1 MTLSEFLFA
10 PSRWSP
16 SPALGPWQALAAV
29 IGIFAGGKLAAFLV
43 TQAIYGD
50 IRAVM
55 PTPRA
60 GGLIASDAALV
71 AMMIWLLTA
80 QAAMIALAL
89 ALAGASQDGVA
100 PLLRLH
106 APEGGAWAYV
116 WAALALA
123 IAVAVVNLAVLIA
136 RPSDLLEDLQLYVRL
151 LRSSA
156 ATPTALAVGI
166 GAPLSEELLFR
177 GLLLPALALTRLG
190 FVGAAI
196 AATALW
202 TALHWG
208 YSVTGLIEVAIF
220 GLLLSWLLWRTGSLR
235 VPLFCH
241 ALYNGLLLLG
251 LWLLAPG

>member
-1 MTLSEFLFA
+1 MRLSEFLFA
-10 PSRWSP
+10 PSRWRS
-16 SPALGPWQALAAV
+16 SPALGPWQAVVAV
-29 IGIFAGGKLAAFLV
+29 IGVFVGGKLAAFLA

-50 IRAVM
+50 IRTVM

-60 GGLIASDAALV
+60 GGLIANEAALV

-80 QAAMIALAL
+80 QAAMVALAL
-89 ALAGASQDGVA
+89 AVAGLCAQGA
-100 PLLRLH
+100 RPLLRLH

-116 WAALALA
+116 WATLVLA
-123 IAVAVVNLAVLIA
+123 IAVVVVNLVVLIV
-136 RPSDLLEDLQLYVRL
+136 RPADLLEDLQLYIRL
-151 LRSSA
+151 VRSSA
-156 ATPTALAVGI
+156 AIPTALAVGI
-166 GAPLSEELLFR
+166 GAPLSEELMFR
-177 GLLLPALALTRLG
+177 GLLLPALACSRLG
-190 FVGAAI
+190 FARAAI
-196 AATALW
+196 VATGLW

-208 YSVTGLIEVAIF
+208 YSIIGLFEVAIF